1 MDTLRRDLFPL
12 RGRTALVTGGGRRG
26 GIGHATACRLAA
38 YGASVVVAHFA
49 PHDAAQEWG
58 ADDVDAA
65 LAEVRAHRPGAD
77 AVVGEE
83 ADADDGADEGSVVAG
98 LHADLADPAE
108 PQRVVDAARELVGP
122 LDLLVANQA
131 LSGSDG
137 PLGGLGEELDRHWA
151 VDARAS
157 ILLAQAYANAHDDT
171 RPGGAIVM
179 MTSGQARGPMP
190 GEVAYAAAK
199 AAVAG
204 VTLTLADQLADRR
217 IRVNTVNP
225 GPVDTGYLGEEA
237 FRAMAGMFPFGRFG
251 EPDDPARL
259 IAWLCTDEAYWITG
273 QVIDSEGGFARHRHG
288 WRP

>member
-1 MDTLRRDLFPL
+1 MDLRRDPLPL

-38 YGASVVVAHFA
+38 YGASVVVHHFA
-49 PHDAAQEWG
+49 PHDATQDWG
-58 ADDVDAA
+58 ADDVSAA
-65 LAEVRAHRPGAD
+65 VGEVRDHLAAD
-77 AVVGEE
+77 GAVV
-83 ADADDGADEGSVVAG
+83 AD

-108 PQRVVDAARELVGP
+108 LARVVERAGELAGP
-122 LDLLVANQA
+122 LDVLVANQA

-137 PLGGLGEELDRHWA
+137 PLGELGDELDRHWA

-157 ILLAQAYANAHDDT
+157 ILLAQAYANAHDDA
-171 RPGGAIVM
+171 RPGGTLVM
-179 MTSGQARGPMP
+179 LTSGQALGPMP

-204 VTLTLADQLADRR
+204 ITLTLADQLADRR

-225 GPVDTGYLGEEA
+225 GPVDTGYLGAAA
-237 FRAMAGMFPFGRFG
+237 FRAMAEMFPFGRFG

-273 QVIDSEGGFARHRHG
+273 RVLDSEGGFARHRNG

>member
-1 MDTLRRDLFPL
+1 MGDLQRDPL
-12 RGRTALVTGGGRRG
+12 PLVGRTALVTGGGRRG

-38 YGASVVVAHFA
+38 YGASVVVHHFA
-49 PHDAAQEWG
+49 PHDAGQPWG

-65 LAEVRAHRPGAD
+65 LDEVRRHRGVDD
-77 AVVGEE
+77 AVV
-83 ADADDGADEGSVVAG
+83 AG
-98 LHADLADPAE
+98 VHADLADPAA
-108 PQRVVDAARELVGP
+108 PARVVDAARELAGP
-122 LDLLVANQA
+122 LDVLVANQA

-137 PLGGLGEELDRHWA
+137 PLGELAEELDRHWA

-157 ILLAQAYANAHDDT
+157 ILLVQAYAVAHDDE
-171 RPGGAIVM
+171 RPGGSVVM
-179 MTSGQARGPMP
+179 LTSGQAQGPMP

-204 VTLTLADQLADRR
+204 ITPTLADQLADRR

-225 GPVDTGYLGEEA
+225 GPVDTGYLGAGAWE
-237 FRAMAGMFPFGRFG
+237 AMAPMFPFGRFG

-259 IAWLCTDEAYWITG
+259 IAWLCTDEAAWITG
-273 QVIDSEGGFARHRHG
+273 QVIDSEGGFARHRNG